1 MLSHDRTT
9 VLGASSE
16 PNVPDST
23 VPSQLSILYFNA
35 RSILLK
41 ISELQAVCL
50 ASNPD
55 IVCITETWLSP
66 EIGDL
71 EVTIPDYSCIR
82 LDRNRHG

>member
-9 VLGASSE
+9 VLGASSKL
-16 PNVPDST
+16 N
-23 VPSQLSILYFNA
+23 VPSQLSILHFNA